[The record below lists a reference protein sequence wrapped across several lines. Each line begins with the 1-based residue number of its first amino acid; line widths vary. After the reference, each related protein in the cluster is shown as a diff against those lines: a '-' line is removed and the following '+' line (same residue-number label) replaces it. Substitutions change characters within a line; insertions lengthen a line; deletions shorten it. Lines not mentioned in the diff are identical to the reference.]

1 LFSYGLHALLK
12 RKGNEIELEVEM
24 GFDDGFEIA
33 IISLAVSVVI

>member
-1 LFSYGLHALLK
+1 LLK

-33 IISLAVSVVI
+33 VISLAVSVVI